1 MGFNENLKLLLL
13 EKSMKQADLCRMT
26 GIQTSLMSEYI
37 NGRKSPT
44 IGNAILIA
52 DALNISLDDLV
63 GRKWNTCRDQK
74 KPGEYTDELSETLN
88 KLTEKECIFVMD
100 VIKALK
106 QHLQWKKASAM
117 GKRPGREAL
126 ALSIYTYII
135 SRSITPL

>member
-13 EKSMKQADLCRMT
+13 EKNIKQADLCRMT

-63 GRKWNTCRDQK
+63 GRKRNTCRVQE
-74 KPGEYTDELSETLN
+74 KPTEFMDELSETLN

-106 QHLQWKKASAM
+106 QHLQ
-117 GKRPGREAL
+117 
-126 ALSIYTYII
+126 
-135 SRSITPL
+135 

>member
-13 EKSMKQADLCRMT
+13 EKNMKQADLCRMT

-37 NGRKSPT
+37 SGRKSPT

-52 DALNISLDDLV
+52 DALSISLDDLV
-63 GRKWNTCRDQK
+63 GRKCNACRDQR
-74 KPGEYTDELSETLN
+74 KPDEYMDELSETLH

-106 QHLQWKKASAM
+106 QHLQ
-117 GKRPGREAL
+117 
-126 ALSIYTYII
+126 
-135 SRSITPL
+135 

>member
-63 GRKWNTCRDQK
+63 GIKWNTCRDQK

-106 QHLQWKKASAM
+106 QHLQ
-117 GKRPGREAL
+117 
-126 ALSIYTYII
+126 
-135 SRSITPL
+135 

>member
-13 EKSMKQADLCRMT
+13 EKNMKLADLCRMA

-44 IGNAILIA
+44 TGNAILIA

-63 GRKWNTCRDQK
+63 GRKWDTCRVQK
-74 KPGEYTDELSETLN
+74 KPGEYTDTLN

-106 QHLQWKKASAM
+106 QHLQ
-117 GKRPGREAL
+117 
-126 ALSIYTYII
+126 
-135 SRSITPL
+135 

>member
-1 MGFNENLKLLLL
+1 MLISFWRYEHGIQREFK
-13 EKSMKQADLCRMT
+13 A

-63 GRKWNTCRDQK
+63 GRKWNTCRDHK
-74 KPGEYTDELSETLN
+74 KPGAYTVEYTGEYTDELSETLH

-106 QHLQWKKASAM
+106 QHLQ
-117 GKRPGREAL
+117 
-126 ALSIYTYII
+126 
-135 SRSITPL
+135 

>member
-106 QHLQWKKASAM
+106 QLLQ
-117 GKRPGREAL
+117 
-126 ALSIYTYII
+126 
-135 SRSITPL
+135 

>member
-106 QHLQWKKASAM
+106 QHLQQESAF
-117 GKRPGREAL
+117 GT
-126 ALSIYTYII
+126 S
-135 SRSITPL
+135 TPLAPHS

>member
-13 EKSMKQADLCRMT
+13 EKNMKQADLCRMT

-63 GRKWNTCRDQK
+63 GRKWNTCRDHK

-106 QHLQWKKASAM
+106 QHLQ
-117 GKRPGREAL
+117 
-126 ALSIYTYII
+126 
-135 SRSITPL
+135 

>member
-1 MGFNENLKLLLL
+1 MPHDRHTDLSHVRIYKRQ
-13 EKSMKQADLCRMT
+13 EKS
-26 GIQTSLMSEYI
+26 YH
-37 NGRKSPT
+37 
-44 IGNAILIA
+44 GNAILIA

-106 QHLQWKKASAM
+106 QHLQ
-117 GKRPGREAL
+117 
-126 ALSIYTYII
+126 
-135 SRSITPL
+135 

>member
-1 MGFNENLKLLLL
+1 MPHDRHTDLSHVRIYKRQ
-13 EKSMKQADLCRMT
+13 EKSYHRQC
-26 GIQTSLMSEYI
+26 
-37 NGRKSPT
+37 
-44 IGNAILIA
+44 ILIA

-106 QHLQWKKASAM
+106 QHLQ
-117 GKRPGREAL
+117 
-126 ALSIYTYII
+126 
-135 SRSITPL
+135 